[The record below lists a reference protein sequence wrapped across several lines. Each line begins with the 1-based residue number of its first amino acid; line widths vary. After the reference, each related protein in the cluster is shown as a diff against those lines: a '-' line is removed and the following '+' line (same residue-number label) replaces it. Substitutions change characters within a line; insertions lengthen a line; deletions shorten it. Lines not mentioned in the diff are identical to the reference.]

1 MSFYIRDGW
10 SILDTRLR
18 PWLWYDMSE
27 MYDCCSVL
35 NWKHLTKRSCGL
47 CKLLDTW
54 CNPCSWTIVHCS
66 HGREHTFCPQTYSRK
81 TENRF
86 RKGLPKKVSAPGWSG
101 WMQHIQGWRSRT
113 VGILQ
118 SLKVC
123 RVLIIAM
130 FTIDQRKCGLPQLR
144 CLDSAGIYH
153 QPQASRAYPSASSV
167 CTNSSTCPAN
177 NVPCPLP
184 KPSVGNGYTHQSSGT
199 LVL

>member
-1 MSFYIRDGW
+1 
-10 SILDTRLR
+10 
-18 PWLWYDMSE
+18 
-27 MYDCCSVL
+27 
-35 NWKHLTKRSCGL
+35 
-47 CKLLDTW
+47 
-54 CNPCSWTIVHCS
+54 
-66 HGREHTFCPQTYSRK
+66 
-81 TENRF
+81 
-86 RKGLPKKVSAPGWSG
+86 
-101 WMQHIQGWRSRT
+101 MQHIQGWRSRT

-184 KPSVGNGYTHQSSGT
+184 KPSVGNGYTHSKFKQSSAFKVHAEKQLEKMHWQQLWWVWLLLTKCT
-199 LVL
+199 LIWPSNASYKMH